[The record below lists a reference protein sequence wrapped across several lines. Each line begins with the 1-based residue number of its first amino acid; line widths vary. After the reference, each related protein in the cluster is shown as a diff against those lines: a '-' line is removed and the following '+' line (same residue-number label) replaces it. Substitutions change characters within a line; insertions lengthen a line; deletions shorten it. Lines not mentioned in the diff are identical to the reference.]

1 MTAITTTTRIGPR
14 QRRNRGPLA
23 KPRRWLRRHQQML
36 LGLTG
41 FLGFF
46 VLWQIASNRG
56 WINPLFFSSPID
68 ILAAGTREVQVPR
81 FWNDVRVSA
90 FEFGVGF
97 GAAVVLAV
105 PIGIATGWYR
115 RLSYSLD
122 PWLNLIN
129 SLPRVALLPLIV
141 LWFGLGAESK
151 ITVVFLGVFF
161 SVVIPTVQGVRT
173 VDRRF
178 IDVAHSFKASQRRLF
193 TSVVVPATVPFIVT
207 GLRLGVARG
216 LIGVIVG
223 ELYAATDGLG
233 VMITRASQNLQA
245 DRMLFGVLIF
255 TIAGII
261 GVEGVRMGER
271 YFERWRPNMQEQ
283 N

>member
-1 MTAITTTTRIGPR
+1 MTAVTTTRIGPR
-14 QRRNRGPLA
+14 QRYTGPFA
-23 KPRRWLRRHQQML
+23 RQRRWIRRHQQML

-41 FLGFF
+41 FIGFF
-46 VLWQIASNRG
+46 ILWQIASNQR

-68 ILAAGTREVQVPR
+68 IVAAGIREVQVPR
-81 FWNDVRVSA
+81 FWDDVRVST
-90 FEFGVGF
+90 FEFALGF
-97 GAAVVLAV
+97 GVAVILAV

-122 PWLNLIN
+122 PWLNFIN

-141 LWFGLGAESK
+141 LWFGLGVESK

-161 SVVIPTVQGVRT
+161 SVVIPTVEGVRT

-178 IDVAHSFKASQRRLF
+178 IDVAHSFGASQRRLF
-193 TSVVVPATVPFIVT
+193 ISVITPATVPFIVT

-223 ELYAATDGLG
+223 ELYAATEGLG

-255 TIAGII
+255 TIAGIV
-261 GVEGVRMGER
+261 GVEGVRIIER
-271 YFERWRPNMQEQ
+271 YFERWRPTEMQEQ